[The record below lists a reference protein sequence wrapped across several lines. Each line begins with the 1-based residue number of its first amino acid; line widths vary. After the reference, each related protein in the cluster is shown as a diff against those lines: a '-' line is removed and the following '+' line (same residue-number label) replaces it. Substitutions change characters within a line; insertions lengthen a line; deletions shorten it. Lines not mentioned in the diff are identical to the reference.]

1 MRLISFHPYQ
11 EGSAV
16 FLGFALGL
24 LAALLFARVA
34 FGLGLGVGCGAV
46 VDGWM
51 RIQAARKRLMSH
63 RR

>member
-1 MRLISFHPYQ
+1 MRLISLHPYQ

-24 LAALLFARVA
+24 LAALLLANIA

-46 VDGWM
+46 ADGWM
-51 RIQAARKRLMSH
+51 RIQAARKSIMAY

>member
-1 MRLISFHPYQ
+1 MRAVYLHPYQ

-16 FLGFALGL
+16 FIGFALGL
-24 LAALLFARVA
+24 VAALLLANMA

-46 VDGWM
+46 ADGWM
-51 RIQAARKRLMSH
+51 RIQAARKRLLAY